1 MTRERQS
8 TRWAVRALLLGLAS
22 PGMQGLAAECSPPA
36 VIAAAER
43 AQGGTIH
50 SLRMDGAGHDFVVGQ
65 GWEAGGAW
73 PKFNVEVYERSVDV
87 DAGTSSLR
95 TVRSQALQPP
105 RGGARQP
112 LERAEQITAV
122 AAGSPRATALR
133 RELAVL
139 LPAGFIA
146 MARRASKVSARPLA
160 GGGCSLDV
168 APDEGA
174 PITAETD
181 PDGWIAR
188 ITSATAD
195 DVTGDV
201 LGDTPVETRFSGRL
215 RAGNFT
221 LPAHIVQRVGG
232 YPVLDI
238 GIQRARVNEPV
249 TVAADAVPPLADWMA
264 PARLPSEQL
273 GEGVFVIPGRYS
285 AVAVD
290 LGDHMAVIE
299 GPQSEARARDI
310 IAEARRLI
318 PGKPIRYVVN
328 THAHFDHAAGL
339 RVFAAE
345 GATIVTQAANIGF
358 LTEALGRPRTLRP
371 DALAREPRPIRFLS
385 VEDNLTLQGGGREI
399 RLHRLRGVDH
409 SDGMLVAWLPQQRAL
424 VEADIFTPPG
434 RARTAPPSSI
444 NPYNVQLLDNIER
457 LGLDVDRLISIH
469 YAADGRRVGMDE
481 LRLAA
486 GRARVPQ

>member
-1 MTRERQS
+1 MSCEPQS
-8 TRWAVRALLLGLAS
+8 TRWAVRALLLGLALS
-22 PGMQGLAAECSPPA
+22 PVQGLAAGCAPPA
-36 VIAAAER
+36 VLAAAEL

-73 PKFNVEVYERSVDV
+73 PKFNVEAYERAVDF

-95 TVRSQALQPP
+95 TVRSQALKPP

-112 LERAEQITAV
+112 FERSEQITAV
-122 AAGSPRATALR
+122 AADSPRAAALR

-146 MARRASKVSARPLA
+146 MARRASDVSSTPLA
-160 GGGCSLDV
+160 GGACSISV
-168 APDEGA
+168 TPEEGA
-174 PITAETD
+174 PINAEIGA
-181 PDGWIAR
+181 DGWITR
-188 ITSATAD
+188 IISMTAD

-215 RAGNFT
+215 RAGSFT
-221 LPAHIVQRVGG
+221 LPAHILQRVGQ

-238 GIQRARVNEPV
+238 ELHRASVNEPV
-249 TVAADAVPPLADWMA
+249 IVVADAVPALADWMA

-290 LGDHMAVIE
+290 LGEYMAVIE
-299 GPQSEARARDI
+299 GPQSEARAREI
-310 IAEARRLI
+310 ITEARRLI

-345 GATIVTQAANIGF
+345 GATIVTQSANVGF
-358 LTEALGRPRTLRP
+358 LTEALGHPRTLRP
-371 DALAREPRPIRFLS
+371 DALAREPRPIRFLP
-385 VEDNLTLQGGGREI
+385 VEDALTLQGGGREI
-399 RLHRLRGVDH
+399 SLHRLQGVDH
-409 SDGMLVAWLPQQRAL
+409 ADGMLVVWLPGQRAL
-424 VEADIFTPPG
+424 VEADIFTPPA
-434 RARTAPPSSI
+434 RARTAMPSSI

-457 LGLDVDRLISIH
+457 LGLDVERLISIH

-486 GRARVPQ
+486 GRPHLTQ